1 MRFTIITIKP
11 GHQPPQSSCDFSP
24 PGGTIGRG
32 VDNNLVLPDNDRTI
46 SRLQAIV
53 HVSADGE
60 CRITN
65 RGNVTRVEL
74 NDIPLERGRVVE
86 LQDGDILG
94 IDEYRLQVS
103 DPASAQQPAAQAADP
118 LAHPAQ
124 AQPGASAVR
133 PMEQAVDPL
142 ARPVPPQPG
151 ASAVRPMEQAADPLA
166 RPVPPQPGASAV
178 RPMEQAVDPLAR
190 PVPPQPAASAVRPME
205 QAAEPLAHSAAS
217 VSDPLAGLTD
227 EIIAPAAG
235 AAPIMPQPEPVSS
248 AIPAGDTAAVP
259 SEIWDSLAKEFSIS
273 DSISASSSAATAAL
287 GDAHPLTAP
296 QAENRNP
303 ENPLA
308 QFGAVES
315 LSLDR
320 RNQTPDS
327 LFEKDELFQSDSIFN
342 DSTPSTLMQSPAEK
356 MSQPEA
362 KPDDSDPLALFGD
375 GAAASAQ
382 INGDDPLGLMM
393 SGAVPLS
400 HPDDDAP
407 HDSPEMSAAPSVI
420 YMPPPEE
427 TSGAMPPPE
436 ETPGVASGASVAETD
451 LFSNLSDISGSPLF
465 LDEPPAKAAGALR
478 QSPPGAPSAA
488 PPSEPDT
495 APLFEPSPPPASE
508 APDYSGI
515 TLPTPQAVQRS
526 AAPPPKGRL
535 RIDPVS
541 TSSKQPQP
549 ASASGERLQGELL
562 QALLDGMGL
571 NDMQPTPHF
580 DGENMQQ
587 LGEMLGMFSQG
598 TVALLSSRSILK
610 RGVKADMTVILDDA
624 NNPFKLLPSGKTV
637 LMQMFGSRMPGFMPP
652 KQAVRD
658 ALVDL
663 QAHQLGMIAGI
674 RAIIAAMLQS
684 FNPQQLEEE
693 ARQEGVTSRLAL
705 RSSRKAALWE
715 YFTRRYN
722 ETAGEIEDDFHTLFG
737 EAFLHAYDME
747 VNQYKDSQTST
758 DE

>member
-53 HVSADGE
+53 HVSAAGE

-74 NDIPLERGRVVE
+74 NDIPLERGREVE

-94 IDEYRLQVS
+94 IDEYRLLVS
-103 DPASAQQPAAQAADP
+103 DPAAARQPTAQGAAPIARPVAQAAAPQARPIAQATEQAPRPAAQ
-118 LAHPAQ
+118 
-124 AQPGASAVR
+124 V
-133 PMEQAVDPL
+133 
-142 ARPVPPQPG
+142 
-151 ASAVRPMEQAADPLA
+151 ADPLA
-166 RPVPPQPGASAV
+166 RPAAQTA
-178 RPMEQAVDPLAR
+178 RPIAQATEPTVAPAAQIADPLAYLADEAIA
-190 PVPPQPAASAVRPME
+190 PEPNPAPT
-205 QAAEPLAHSAAS
+205 AS
-217 VSDPLAGLTD
+217 V
-227 EIIAPAAG
+227 
-235 AAPIMPQPEPVSS
+235 MPQPEAAPAEPV
-248 AIPAGDTAAVP
+248 GNTAAVP

-273 DSISASSSAATAAL
+273 DSISASPADGVAAL
-287 GDAHPLTAP
+287 DGAHPLTAP

-308 QFGAVES
+308 QFEAMES

-320 RNQTPDS
+320 RDKTPDS

-356 MSQPEA
+356 MPQPES
-362 KPDDSDPLALFGD
+362 KTEDSDPLALFGA
-375 GAAASAQ
+375 GAAASSQ
-382 INGDDPLGLMM
+382 LDSDDPLGLMM

-400 HPDDDAP
+400 HPDDEPSAA
-407 HDSPEMSAAPSVI
+407 SPEMNAAPSVI

-427 TSGAMPPPE
+427 TP
-436 ETPGVASGASVAETD
+436 VAAPVTSAPETD
-451 LFSNLSDISGSPLF
+451 LFSGLGDISGSPLF
-465 LDEPPAKAAGALR
+465 LDEPPPAAKDAGAMNKP
-478 QSPPGAPSAA
+478 QPDVSPYAPSVAA
-488 PPSEPDT
+488 QTETD
-495 APLFEPSPPPASE
+495 FEPSAPPAPE

-549 ASASGERLQGELL
+549 TSASGETLQGELL

-587 LGEMLGMFSQG
+587 LGQMLGMFSQG

-693 ARQEGVTSRLAL
+693 ARQEGVTSRLSL
-705 RSSRKAALWE
+705 RGSRKAALWE